1 MLLKVF
7 VNRWHLNLHCLQFL
21 ISFVFQNTTR
31 IIMHIEN
38 ISIINYKNIGE
49 VSVGFSP
56 KLNCFIGR
64 NGAGKTNMLDAV
76 YYLSFCKS
84 FFNSIDQLNINHDEA
99 FFMLNGKYKR
109 LDSDETISV
118 GLKKGQKKQF
128 KRNSK
133 IYKKLAEHIGLL
145 PLVMITPSDVNL
157 ILGGSDERRKFMD
170 GVISQYNQNYLAD
183 LLKYNRALLQRN
195 NLLKHFAAERNFDAE
210 LLAVWDMQLIDYG
223 TRIHEQRMKFVE
235 KLVPVFQYYYSF
247 ISQDNEKVSLIHQ
260 SALYEKSF
268 EELLKESLQ
277 KDRAV
282 QYTTQGIHK
291 DDLVYYIGNFA
302 IKKMGSQG
310 QKKTYLVALK
320 LAQFDFVKEIS
331 GLKPILLLD
340 DVFDKL
346 DQHRVEQI
354 IKVVAGEQFGQIF
367 LTDTNREH
375 LDSIIKKMN
384 INFRI
389 FNVEAGKVELAK

>member
-1 MLLKVF
+1 M
-7 VNRWHLNLHCLQFL
+7 N
-21 ISFVFQNTTR
+21 
-31 IIMHIEN
+31 IEN

-49 VSVGFSP
+49 VSVDFSP

-84 FFNSIDQLNINHDEA
+84 FFNSIDQLNINHEES

-210 LLAVWDMQLIDYG
+210 LLSIWDMQLIEYG
-223 TRIHEQRMKFVE
+223 NRIHEQRMKFVE
-235 KLVPVFQYYYSF
+235 KLIPVFQHYYSF
-247 ISQDNEKVSLIHQ
+247 ISQGNEKVSLVHQ
-260 SALYEKSF
+260 SGLYEKSF

-277 KDRAV
+277 KDRAA

-291 DDLVYYIGNFA
+291 DDLVYYIGDFP

-340 DVFDKL
+340 DVFDKF

-384 INFRI
+384 TDFRI